1 MICIRQIHTLRWKII
16 CFLALSQNEHELF
29 ILLCSLSRQICL
41 LHHHP
46 TACRWVVEEIKRS
59 RERDIEFQEKNKTV
73 SSFAGC
79 FFPNMNTYN
88 IHILAQFTL
97 SSNQQFVVSFVSP
110 LTLYNCCYYLREQRI
125 SYLIEMNAFGK
136 LKNLLVFIQLE
147 NGVRAPEERVYL

>member
-46 TACRWVVEEIKRS
+46 TACRRVVEEIKRS
-59 RERDIEFQEKNKTV
+59 REREKYNFEF
-73 SSFAGC
+73 C
-79 FFPNMNTYN
+79 RLFFPNMNTYN

-97 SSNQQFVVSFVSP
+97 SSNQQFVVTFVSP

-125 SYLIEMNAFGK
+125 RYLIEMNAFGK